1 MKFGDDV
8 GNELNSKN
16 LSQIF
21 YFFPFFLRYSVCS
34 GNLAQ
39 KHYYE
44 FKIEFKNNKALK
56 YKSQTHYFCLIC
68 SDHVPRKKKRVD
80 WNASSNKLILKN
92 VLAWMTK
99 LPFCSV
105 AKIMKINYISVLLSF
120 KNMFTFAGLVHIIFM
135 LSQWQVKMPIFLQ
148 WNPWGSHSLQS
159 LFLKM

>member
-56 YKSQTHYFCLIC
+56 YKSQTYYFCLIC
-68 SDHVPRKKKRVD
+68 SDHVPMIMFREKR
-80 WNASSNKLILKN
+80 N
-92 VLAWMTK
+92 VLIEM
-99 LPFCSV
+99 LLQ
-105 AKIMKINYISVLLSF
+105 INLS
-120 KNMFTFAGLVHIIFM
+120 
-135 LSQWQVKMPIFLQ
+135 
-148 WNPWGSHSLQS
+148 
-159 LFLKM
+159 

>member
-1 MKFGDDV
+1 MKGLFLKSLGYLSFIQSIFKKFGDDV

-80 WNASSNKLILKN
+80 
-92 VLAWMTK
+92 
-99 LPFCSV
+99 
-105 AKIMKINYISVLLSF
+105 
-120 KNMFTFAGLVHIIFM
+120 
-135 LSQWQVKMPIFLQ
+135 
-148 WNPWGSHSLQS
+148 
-159 LFLKM
+159 